1 MATFSFGTPAAAPA
15 AAPKPATFSFGGG
28 GATPSLFGSSTAPA
42 ASAAPATT
50 TSLFGAAPAT
60 APSTGLFGASTA
72 PSSGGLFG
80 STTTTSTAQP
90 SGLFGAG
97 VGQQQQQQQQ
107 QTAPQL
113 FGQSQSAAT
122 ASLFGNSF
130 APSSAPQP
138 TNAPPIPKLGD
149 PLPPSANEP
158 SIESRLVAIKEAW
171 DPASQTKCRFQ
182 TYFYNELPAG
192 QSAAMY
198 SRPVEGARRDEWD
211 RATRENPDPERLI
224 PALALGFP
232 AVQHRLELQQRL
244 NLQHQTLLDQIHA
257 HLDSLSS
264 THSLTTSLRTLRARQ
279 NAVALQARVTRLVAK
294 AGAGLGPMK
303 NASVRR
309 DEDELRVRLEGM
321 KAEVEALKARTG
333 ELWAGVGAVKAKRAH
348 GSGDDSDV
356 AAAASWAVADE
367 DGLRQILEILS
378 SQQSG
383 LDHLTRTLQSMAKDV
398 DVVNEAFGLP
408 VGRIVGGSKGTGG
421 DVRFER
427 AVDMIQSLP
436 KSGPIQT
443 TYDQKLQLYSVYKQ
457 ATEGDI
463 KGSRPGMLDILGR
476 AKWDAWNKCKG
487 LSQLEAERL
496 YVDALIRVLR
506 GYKDRTQAVELLRE
520 LELFEIEPAPA
531 QVATAQ
537 QPDSGSDS
545 DESSTASYDDRPASR
560 SQPLPRHPAKFPT
573 QRTTTPST
581 PKTGR
586 GRHAAATPLS
596 PDEVAPPLPGYGPPR
611 TRADPVRYPS
621 SSSSG
626 STSDSEGPSTRR
638 RRHRRQ
644 PREYHPAP
652 ASLPAPSH
660 AGRSPAPSLAAVPR
674 PLTASNLRAVSRP
687 ASVAPPASVVAP
699 APPPPGLDAA
709 LDRIQTSLTALH
721 ERLTLLEGQGSTTAP
736 PRSRWMDLVTRR
748 GPVSG
753 MQAVQ
758 TLSGQTRPRPFVVR
772 LLIAILASFRR
783 LAGDLAVV
791 LAIAVL
797 VGRLR
802 GVDVLRLVAR
812 RLVLAGRRPGAF
824 LILGF

>member
-1 MATFSFGTPAAAPA
+1 M
-15 AAPKPATFSFGGG
+15 
-28 GATPSLFGSSTAPA
+28 
-42 ASAAPATT
+42 
-50 TSLFGAAPAT
+50 
-60 APSTGLFGASTA
+60 
-72 PSSGGLFG
+72 
-80 STTTTSTAQP
+80 
-90 SGLFGAG
+90 
-97 VGQQQQQQQQ
+97 
-107 QTAPQL
+107 
-113 FGQSQSAAT
+113 
-122 ASLFGNSF
+122 
-130 APSSAPQP
+130 
-138 TNAPPIPKLGD
+138 
-149 PLPPSANEP
+149 
-158 SIESRLVAIKEAW
+158 
-171 DPASQTKCRFQ
+171 
-182 TYFYNELPAG
+182 
-192 QSAAMY
+192 
-198 SRPVEGARRDEWD
+198 
-211 RATRENPDPERLI
+211 
-224 PALALGFP
+224 
-232 AVQHRLELQQRL
+232 
-244 NLQHQTLLDQIHA
+244 
-257 HLDSLSS
+257 
-264 THSLTTSLRTLRARQ
+264 LTTP
-279 NAVALQARVTRLVAK
+279 N
-294 AGAGLGPMK
+294 
-303 NASVRR
+303 
-309 DEDELRVRLEGM
+309 
-321 KAEVEALKARTG
+321 
-333 ELWAGVGAVKAKRAH
+333 
-348 GSGDDSDV
+348 
-356 AAAASWAVADE
+356 
-367 DGLRQILEILS
+367 
-378 SQQSG
+378 
-383 LDHLTRTLQSMAKDV
+383 
-398 DVVNEAFGLP
+398 
-408 VGRIVGGSKGTGG
+408 
-421 DVRFER
+421 
-427 AVDMIQSLP
+427 SLP
-436 KSGPIQT
+436 
-443 TYDQKLQLYSVYKQ
+443 LQ
-457 ATEGDI
+457 
-463 KGSRPGMLDILGR
+463 
-476 AKWDAWNKCKG
+476 
-487 LSQLEAERL
+487 
-496 YVDALIRVLR
+496 VLR

-531 QVATAQ
+531 QVATGALTRSAVGLFPPLIPPPAAQ

-545 DESSTASYDDRPASR
+545 DESSTASYDDRPV
-560 SQPLPRHPAKFPT
+560 SQPPPRHPAKFPT

-687 ASVAPPASVVAP
+687 ASLAPPASVVAP

-736 PRSRWMDLVTRR
+736 PRSRWIDLVTRR

>member
-1 MATFSFGTPAAAPA
+1 MTSI
-15 AAPKPATFSFGGG
+15 
-28 GATPSLFGSSTAPA
+28 SS
-42 ASAAPATT
+42 
-50 TSLFGAAPAT
+50 
-60 APSTGLFGASTA
+60 
-72 PSSGGLFG
+72 
-80 STTTTSTAQP
+80 
-90 SGLFGAG
+90 
-97 VGQQQQQQQQ
+97 
-107 QTAPQL
+107 
-113 FGQSQSAAT
+113 
-122 ASLFGNSF
+122 
-130 APSSAPQP
+130 
-138 TNAPPIPKLGD
+138 
-149 PLPPSANEP
+149 
-158 SIESRLVAIKEAW
+158 
-171 DPASQTKCRFQ
+171 
-182 TYFYNELPAG
+182 Y
-192 QSAAMY
+192 
-198 SRPVEGARRDEWD
+198 
-211 RATRENPDPERLI
+211 
-224 PALALGFP
+224 
-232 AVQHRLELQQRL
+232 
-244 NLQHQTLLDQIHA
+244 
-257 HLDSLSS
+257 S
-264 THSLTTSLRTLRARQ
+264 THSRF
-279 NAVALQARVTRLVAK
+279 
-294 AGAGLGPMK
+294 AGSAAG
-303 NASVRR
+303 S
-309 DEDELRVRLEGM
+309 
-321 KAEVEALKARTG
+321 
-333 ELWAGVGAVKAKRAH
+333 RAH
-348 GSGDDSDV
+348 
-356 AAAASWAVADE
+356 APPHPLASSPAWIHA
-367 DGLRQILEILS
+367 
-378 SQQSG
+378 
-383 LDHLTRTLQSMAKDV
+383 
-398 DVVNEAFGLP
+398 
-408 VGRIVGGSKGTGG
+408 
-421 DVRFER
+421 RFER

-545 DESSTASYDDRPASR
+545 DESSTASYDDRPATR
-560 SQPLPRHPAKFPT
+560 SQPPLRHPPKFPT
-573 QRTTTPST
+573 QRTATPST

-626 STSDSEGPSTRR
+626 STSDSEGPSNRR

-652 ASLPAPSH
+652 ALLPAPSH
-660 AGRSPAPSLAAVPR
+660 AGRSPAPSLAAAVPR

-699 APPPPGLDAA
+699 APAPAPPGLDAA

-721 ERLTLLEGQGSTTAP
+721 ERLTLLEGQGSAAAA
-736 PRSRWMDLVTRR
+736 PRSRWIDLVTRR
-748 GPVSG
+748 RSVSG

-758 TLSGQTRPRPFVVR
+758 TRAGNTRPRPFAVR

-783 LAGDLAVV
+783 IAGDLAVV

-802 GVDVLRLVAR
+802 GVDVLRIVAR
-812 RLVLAGRRPGAF
+812 RLVLAGRPAVER
-824 LILGF
+824 